1 MRPAFVIRLVGL
13 FLLLFSLTMI
23 PPALLAAWDD
33 DGQLINFARSL
44 LILALPG
51 LLLWLPTRRHRG
63 NLYNREVFLV
73 VALFWVLL
81 GTLGSVPLLLG
92 TELSLTD
99 AVFEAVSGFTTTGAT
114 TIIGLDDLPRSIL
127 FYRQQ
132 LQWFGGLGVIVLAVA
147 ILPMLGVG
155 GMQLYRAETPGP
167 MKSEKLTPRIAQTAR
182 FMLIIYFALTVA
194 CASAY
199 WLAGMTLFDAVA
211 HSLSTVATGGFSTH
225 DASIGHFDSVAV
237 EIIAIV
243 FMLIG
248 ALSFS
253 VHFVAL
259 RGPSPSVYWH
269 DTQSRVFL
277 LTVLGLAL
285 AAGLLLWFGDRHDSL
300 FHALRHGT
308 FTVVSVITT
317 TGFSTDTFAL
327 WPLGLPLL
335 LIFVSFFGGCAGST
349 SGGIK
354 AIRII
359 VLAKVG
365 IREMQRLIH
374 PQLVRPIKIGERAV
388 PKLVLDA
395 IWSFFSVYVLI
406 FAALVLA
413 LMATGLDQVTA
424 FGAVATSLNN
434 LGPGLGAVASTFHD
448 INPVAKWLC
457 TLAMLLGRLEI
468 FTLLVLLTPEFWR
481 K

>member
-13 FLLLFSLTMI
+13 FLLLFSLTLI
-23 PPALLAAWDD
+23 PPALLAAWGN
-33 DGQLINFARSL
+33 DGQLIIFLESV

-63 NLYNREVFLV
+63 NLYNREVFLIV
-73 VALFWVLL
+73 SLFWVLL
-81 GTLGSVPLLLG
+81 GTLGSIPLLLG
-92 TELSLTD
+92 TDLILTD

-114 TIIGLDDLPRSIL
+114 AIVGIDNLPLSIL
-127 FYRQQ
+127 YYRQQ

-155 GMQLYRAETPGP
+155 GMQLYLAETPGP
-167 MKSEKLTPRIAQTAR
+167 MKNERLTPRIAQTAR
-182 FMLIIYFALTVA
+182 FMLIIYFALTVT
-194 CASAY
+194 CAAAY
-199 WLAGMTLFDAVA
+199 WLAGMSLFDAIA
-211 HSLSTVATGGFSTH
+211 HSMSTVSTGGLSTH
-225 DASIGHFDSVAV
+225 DASIGHFDNLAI

-248 ALSFS
+248 SLSFS
-253 VHFVAL
+253 VHFMAL

-277 LTVLGLAL
+277 LTVLGFAL
-285 AAGLLLWFGDRHDSL
+285 LTGMFLWLGEQYPTWAHS
-300 FHALRHGT
+300 LRHGA
-308 FTVVSVITT
+308 FQVVSVITT
-317 TGFSTDTFAL
+317 TGFSTGNFAV
-327 WPLGLPLL
+327 WPLGLPML

-365 IREMQRLIH
+365 IRELQRLIH
-374 PQLVRPIKIGERAV
+374 PQLVRPIKIGDRPV

-395 IWSFFSVYVLI
+395 IWSFFSIYIMI

-413 LMATGLDQVTA
+413 LMATGVDQVTA

-434 LGPGLGAVASTFHD
+434 LGPGLGEVASTFHD
-448 INPVAKWLC
+448 INPTAKWLC